1 MRLRIGN
8 VRCLLIV
15 APHPDDETI
24 GAYGLMTRLRR
35 RGVAVRVLVVT
46 DGHASHPAS
55 RAWPRKRLVGE
66 RERETRRAVRQ
77 IGVTMPQV
85 TFLRLP
91 DGSLEAVSAVARR
104 RIARALRRAPKPLLV
119 IAPAASDDH
128 PDHRVVAAAVAA
140 ARLPGIRRLAYPVWP
155 AGMRLRGAR
164 YLPLTAQQRLGK
176 SQAIRSYRTQVGRI
190 TDDPT
195 GFAMTP
201 SQIAAFS
208 RPVEMFVEG
217 RR

>member
-1 MRLRIGN
+1 MKLRIGTP
-8 VRCLLIV
+8 RCLLVV

-24 GAYGLMTRLRR
+24 GAHGLMTWLRR

-55 RAWPRKRLVGE
+55 RAWPRKRLVVE
-66 RERETRRAVRQ
+66 REKETRMAVRQ
-77 IGVTMPQV
+77 IGVTTPHV

-91 DGSLEAVSAVARR
+91 DGSLEAASAVARR
-104 RIARALRRAPKPLLV
+104 CIARALRRAPKPLLV
-119 IAPAASDDH
+119 VAPAASDDH

-140 ARLPGIRRLAYPVWP
+140 VRLPGIRRLAYPVWP

-164 YLPLTAQQRLGK
+164 HLPLSAQQRLAK
-176 SQAIRSYRTQVGRI
+176 RRAIRSYRTQAGRI

-201 SQIAAFS
+201 AQVAAFS
-208 RPVEMFVEG
+208 RSVETFVED